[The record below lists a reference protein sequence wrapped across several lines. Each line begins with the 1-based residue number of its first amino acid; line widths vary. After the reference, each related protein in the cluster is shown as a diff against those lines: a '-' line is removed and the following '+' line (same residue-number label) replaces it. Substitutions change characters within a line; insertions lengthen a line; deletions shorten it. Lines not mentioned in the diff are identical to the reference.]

1 MFHALNQ
8 HQVIHWT
15 LLVPDED
22 LCGVLHYS
30 HRHTHKKMVPMTI
43 VRIIEDLEAESKER
57 SPGKLTA
64 SSLLLF
70 SLLSVVFLPH
80 VVIFSFLHIINYVS
94 TISLSLL
101 LTFRERYT
109 IRKYIK

>member
-1 MFHALNQ
+1 
-8 HQVIHWT
+8 
-15 LLVPDED
+15 
-22 LCGVLHYS
+22 
-30 HRHTHKKMVPMTI
+30 
-43 VRIIEDLEAESKER
+43 
-57 SPGKLTA
+57 
-64 SSLLLF
+64 LLLF